1 MKTLNMNVSK
11 GQPKNPDKA
20 PKNDEKKPK
29 QNQK

>member
-1 MKTLNMNVSK
+1 MKYLIMNVSK
-11 GQPKNPDKA
+11 DQPKNPDKA